1 MRDKVYVYS
10 KTSLLSIIKEML
22 LNFEVLELAIDVF
35 NNKEF
40 KNNNILMILSDDIAS
55 KINDNFFLNNNVV
68 VFFSKNQNGFD
79 KTHLQKTKFFYGPIN
94 VKKFCDEIKAHFISK
109 TAVYKNTRIWGEKM
123 TNLNSGMSALLTPLE
138 KEILIAFFLK
148 IQIKRE
154 YLLERVLKIN
164 KDIETKTIES
174 HLTRIRKKLL
184 RIKSKIQIS
193 SKDDIFYLDG

>member
-10 KTSLLSIIKEML
+10 KTSLLSIIKEIL
-22 LNFEVLELAIDVF
+22 LNFEVLELSIDVF

-40 KNNNILMILSDDIAS
+40 KNNNILMILSDDMAS

-68 VFFSKNQNGFD
+68 VFFLKNQKGLD
-79 KTHLQKTKFFYGPIN
+79 KTHFQKTKFFYGPIN
-94 VKKFCDEIKAHFISK
+94 VKKFYDEIKTHFISK
-109 TAVYKNTRIWGEKM
+109 TAVYKNTKIWGEKM
-123 TNLNSGMSALLTPLE
+123 TNLNSGISTLLTPLE

-184 RIKSKIQIS
+184 KIKSKIQIS
-193 SKDDIFYLDG
+193 SKDDLFYLDG

>member
-1 MRDKVYVYS
+1 
-10 KTSLLSIIKEML
+10 
-22 LNFEVLELAIDVF
+22 
-35 NNKEF
+35 
-40 KNNNILMILSDDIAS
+40 
-55 KINDNFFLNNNVV
+55 
-68 VFFSKNQNGFD
+68 
-79 KTHLQKTKFFYGPIN
+79 
-94 VKKFCDEIKAHFISK
+94 
-109 TAVYKNTRIWGEKM
+109 M

-184 RIKSKIQIS
+184 KIKSKIQIS
-193 SKDDIFYLDG
+193 SKDDLFYLDG